1 MEWESGKI
9 TYVPLNIMIQDDK
22 VTMAQFAVYNDLTD
36 TEGWRG
42 LRKLARKNKM
52 RKRLINQA
60 KLRSYRHTTK
70 YMYGYRIPRDYAEA
84 VVFDLE
90 NGNTLWQDATKL
102 EMVQMDDY
110 EVFKDMGIFNET
122 GIPTGFKKI
131 RVHLVFAVKHDGRH
145 KRGW

>member
-1 MEWESGKI
+1 
-9 TYVPLNIMIQDDK
+9 MIQDEK
-22 VTMAQFAVYNDLTD
+22 VIMVQYALDNELID

-42 LRKLARKNKM
+42 LKKLARKDTM

-60 KLRSYRHTTK
+60 KLRSYCHSTK

-84 VVFDLE
+84 VAFDLG

-102 EMVQMDDY
+102 KIVQMDDY
-110 EVFKDMGIFNET
+110 RVFKDMGVFNKT

-131 RVHLVFAVKHDGRH
+131 
-145 KRGW
+145 